1 MPVPARSGVQVFP
14 FDTQLRPRP
23 REHPT
28 IYSLI
33 FSRNFVCRLRMK
45 LTRANDG
52 KHKWIAE
59 FKDGTHTRFGAVG
72 MDDYT
77 LTHDADQRERYR
89 TRHKKDLATHDP
101 KKAGF
106 LSYYLLWGESTSLL
120 ANQRAYERRFNL

>member
-33 FSRNFVCRLRMK
+33 STRNFVCRLRMK

-59 FKDGTHTRFGAVG
+59 FKDGHKTSFGAVG
-72 MDDYT
+72 YDDYT
-77 LTHDADQRERYR
+77 IKHDADQRDRYLR
-89 TRHKKDLATHDP
+89 RHQATENWNNP
-101 KKAGF
+101 KSAGA
-106 LSYYLLWGESTSLL
+106 LSRWILWNQPTIAGSLRSFH
-120 ANQRAYERRFNL
+120 QRFGNI

>member
-1 MPVPARSGVQVFP
+1 
-14 FDTQLRPRP
+14 
-23 REHPT
+23 
-28 IYSLI
+28 
-33 FSRNFVCRLRMK
+33 MK

-72 MDDYT
+72 YDDYT
-77 LTHDADQRERYR
+77 TGHDADQRDRYR
-89 TRHKKDLATHDP
+89 TRHKKDLDTHDP

-106 LSYYLLWGESTSLL
+106 LSYYILWGESTSLL